1 MALYSMGVQL
11 LMLVARGGLSGENS
25 IGQTLS
31 FAFPTDQFYDL
42 VCTYKNLVAGFV
54 GVCMSLVNTLASWE
68 SQVCSSLRKSYSPQS
83 HSCPPPSAPLLRRLS
98 LTP

>member
-68 SQVCSSLRKSYSPQS
+68 SQVSACSIAVAFGWQRMALTDWHLIGRGTLR
-83 HSCPPPSAPLLRRLS
+83 
-98 LTP
+98 